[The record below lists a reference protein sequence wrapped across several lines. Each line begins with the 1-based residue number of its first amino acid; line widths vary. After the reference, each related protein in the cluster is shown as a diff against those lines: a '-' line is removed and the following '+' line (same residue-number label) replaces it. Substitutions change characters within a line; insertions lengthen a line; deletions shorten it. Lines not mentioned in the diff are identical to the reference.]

1 MVLRPPL
8 RMPANQ
14 CRPGVYTFVDNC
26 LAETP
31 TRIAGSAARWPAT
44 GSSNHR
50 MGKRREKGCTG
61 EITAHLVKAAVREL
75 QKAQPQ
81 ITAKPPPKPTK
92 LHKRRLLESKIG
104 EVPVL
109 LTQKADY
116 ATLTQSNQ
124 PRITR
129 MTRMDLITKKR
140 RSSDTLSH
148 RSAAFRPPEA
158 FRMRHHG
165 SHELNHES
173 RE

>member
-1 MVLRPPL
+1 MLTIVSQKPQRESHVRPLVGLPQDQ
-8 RMPANQ
+8 A
-14 CRPGVYTFVDNC
+14 T
-26 LAETP
+26 LAWENAV
-31 TRIAGSAARWPAT
+31 RKAG
-44 GSSNHR
+44 
-50 MGKRREKGCTG
+50 TG
-61 EITAHLVKAAVREL
+61 EITARLVKAAVREL

-129 MTRMDLITKKR
+129 MTRMDLITKSEAR
-140 RSSDTLSH
+140 RTLCRLGARPSGRLRH
-148 RSAAFRPPEA
+148 AACETTDHMIKPRIAQRGRAATRQPTT
-158 FRMRHHG
+158 
-165 SHELNHES
+165 NH
-173 RE
+173 